1 MAMVY
6 EPLHHKYRPQSFA
19 QLVGQHAIAT
29 TLCSALQ
36 QQRIPPAYLFCGPR
50 GTGKTSSAR
59 ILAKSLN
66 CVQTDNPT
74 PTPCGQCET
83 CRSITKGSALDVIE
97 IDAASNTGV
106 DNIRELIERSQFAP
120 VQCRYKVYVID
131 ECLTGD
137 TLVQTRE
144 GLVRIDNPQIEGQ
157 HVLSYNEQT
166 GDWEYKKALRW
177 LDQGTRDI
185 LEIQTT
191 HRRIRCTGNHLIRTN
206 VGWVAARDVK
216 EGMTILSPVT
226 AVAAPSST
234 NTVLMGEFAALSEAI
249 NSKAIHTGE
258 RTIAPTTSLLKQSR
272 FAPCANADVAR
283 SSRSPN
289 IFSKKVTASAAF
301 SPTGNDTLSQKGT
314 VAGNL
319 EPRTIWQRQAS
330 YLTGY
335 LASFMGRFWE
345 MGQSPIPT
353 STAAFPDWLGL
364 TVPSKQPGWSTKQVG
379 SKFSVLS
386 CNSLRT
392 KATVNS
398 PFVAEQPV
406 TLTSKL
412 SLLPSDLTTVQKT
425 LLSDGSPKSLKK
437 DGPGGTWMTAPSV
450 SVPKEA
456 HKFNFTPKVT
466 LVQRTN
472 SSLDGSLTWATHQQ
486 SDPLFAEHPV
496 SVTTTSLW
504 ALTQQGNGSQICS
517 SMPSP
522 RWHTSLETVVSV
534 RPAGREPVYD
544 IEVEDNHNFVANGLL
559 VHNCHMLSTAAFNA
573 LLKTLEE
580 PPERV
585 VFVLATTD
593 PQRVLPTIIS
603 RCQRFDFR
611 RIPLEEMVAHLQT
624 IANQEGIK
632 IAPDALRLVAQVS
645 QGGLRDAQSLLDQL
659 SLLTEGVTVE
669 QVWDLVGA
677 VPERNLLALVQA
689 IAADDGVQVLEQ
701 ARHLMDRGR
710 EPLVVLQNLASFYRD
725 LLVAKTA
732 CDRNDLVAI
741 TPSTWAELVN
751 FAQSL
756 ELGLILA
763 GQQRLREAEVQ
774 VKNTTQPRLWL
785 EVTLLGL
792 LPSTLAAQTVAVRP
806 DTRSALPSRRESQL
820 ATPPA
825 ASTPVPPAQSTS
837 PQATVSASSTPA
849 SSPAQTRPASSQ
861 PTAAAAAGTAHAS
874 DRSASPT
881 VKEKEATAQPVQS
894 VPDELAIAAP
904 AQSAKPASTPTPT
917 PAPATPPAP
926 QVNIRDIWQQVIGRL
941 HPLSKALLKEHGELL
956 EYTGNQAT
964 VAISSRNLL
973 KIAQSKV
980 PDIEKAFAQVVNQ
993 PIRISL
999 TVAAD
1004 SSGSSSSSSSSSTG
1018 APADSNANQQSGVAS
1033 TAQPLD
1039 GAPAANPQN
1048 SNLVTHSTHGPSHE
1062 ANGTQPENGALDS
1075 TAQSEPR
1082 AVSDVDAP
1090 QSNGTP
1096 SVVGAAFEPVG
1107 PMPSV
1112 YTEDA
1117 VARASRSFAQFFNGH
1132 VVELNEADAIFWSA
1146 TADLAQST
1154 SATSQS
1160 TSSGRATAADD
1171 QNGHAGQTV
1180 QSEATP
1186 NESMHA
1192 EQMHDALPDGSAER
1206 TSTST
1211 ITSIPPASN
1220 SFSSTYDES
1229 DDDDDDDD
1237 DLPF

>member
-66 CVQTDNPT
+66 CIQTDNPT

-144 GLVRIDNPQIEGQ
+144 GLVRIDDPQIEGQ
-157 HVLSYNEQT
+157 QVLSYNEQS
-166 GDWEYKKALRW
+166 GGWEYKKALRW

-216 EGMTILSPVT
+216 EGMTILSPAP

-234 NTVLMGEFAALSEAI
+234 NTALMGEFAALSEAI
-249 NSKAIHTGE
+249 NSKATPTGKSPTAS
-258 RTIAPTTSLLKQSR
+258 TISLLKQSC
-272 FAPCANADVAR
+272 FAPYVNADAAR
-283 SSRSPN
+283 SSRSP
-289 IFSKKVTASAAF
+289 
-301 SPTGNDTLSQKGT
+301 Q
-314 VAGNL
+314 
-319 EPRTIWQRQAS
+319 
-330 YLTGY
+330 
-335 LASFMGRFWE
+335 
-345 MGQSPIPT
+345 
-353 STAAFPDWLGL
+353 
-364 TVPSKQPGWSTKQVG
+364 
-379 SKFSVLS
+379 
-386 CNSLRT
+386 
-392 KATVNS
+392 
-398 PFVAEQPV
+398 
-406 TLTSKL
+406 
-412 SLLPSDLTTVQKT
+412 
-425 LLSDGSPKSLKK
+425 
-437 DGPGGTWMTAPSV
+437 
-450 SVPKEA
+450 
-456 HKFNFTPKVT
+456 
-466 LVQRTN
+466 
-472 SSLDGSLTWATHQQ
+472 
-486 SDPLFAEHPV
+486 
-496 SVTTTSLW
+496 
-504 ALTQQGNGSQICS
+504 
-517 SMPSP
+517 
-522 RWHTSLETVVSV
+522 WHTSLETVVSV
-534 RPAGREPVYD
+534 RPAGREAVYD

-611 RIPLEEMVAHLQT
+611 RIPLEEMVVHLQT

-632 IAPDALRLVAQVS
+632 IEPDALRLVAQVS

-741 TPSTWAELVN
+741 TPSTWDELVN

-756 ELGLILA
+756 DLGIILA

-792 LPSTLAAQTVAVRP
+792 LPSTLAAQTVAVSP
-806 DTRSALPSRRESQL
+806 DTGSALPSRRASQTV
-820 ATPPA
+820 TPPA
-825 ASTPVPPAQSTS
+825 APVPVPPAQSIS
-837 PQATVSASSTPA
+837 PQATVAASSTPA
-849 SSPAQTRPASSQ
+849 SGPAHTRPASSQ
-861 PTAAAAAGTAHAS
+861 PAAAAAADTVLVS
-874 DRSASPT
+874 NTSASPT

-894 VPDELAIAAP
+894 APDEPVNTTP
-904 AQSAKPASTPTPT
+904 AQPAKPASTPTPA
-917 PAPATPPAP
+917 PAPAPPPAP

-1004 SSGSSSSSSSSSTG
+1004 SSDSASSSSPSTG
-1018 APADSNANQQSGVAS
+1018 ASTDFNANQQSGMVP
-1033 TAQPLD
+1033 TAQPVD
-1039 GAPAANPQN
+1039 AAPAANPQN
-1048 SNLVTHSTHGPSHE
+1048 FNLVTHSAHEPLNE
-1062 ANGTQPENGALDS
+1062 ANGSQPENGAQNS
-1075 TAQSEPR
+1075 AAQSEPR
-1082 AVSDVDAP
+1082 AVADADAP

-1096 SVVGAAFEPVG
+1096 SGAGAAFEPVG
-1107 PMPSV
+1107 PLPSV
-1112 YTEDA
+1112 YTEDV
-1117 VARASRSFAQFFNGH
+1117 VARASRSFAQFFNGQ

-1154 SATSQS
+1154 AATSQP
-1160 TSSGRATAADD
+1160 TPSGRATTADD
-1171 QNGHAGQTV
+1171 QNGRSGQV
-1180 QSEATP
+1180 AQSEATP
-1186 NESMHA
+1186 NEAMHA
-1192 EQMHDALPDGSAER
+1192 EQMHDSLPNGSVER

-1211 ITSIPPASN
+1211 ITSVPPASTG
-1220 SFSSTYDES
+1220 FSSTYDES
-1229 DDDDDDDD
+1229 DDDDDDD
-1237 DLPF
+1237 LPF